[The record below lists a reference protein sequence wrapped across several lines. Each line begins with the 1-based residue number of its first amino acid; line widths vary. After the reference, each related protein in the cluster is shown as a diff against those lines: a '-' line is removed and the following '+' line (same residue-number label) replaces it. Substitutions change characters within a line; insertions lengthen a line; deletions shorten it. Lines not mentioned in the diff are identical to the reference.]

1 MKTPITYYGG
11 KQSMLMYILPRI
23 PTHRIFV
30 EPFVGGGAV
39 FWAKEKSEVEV
50 VNDTNKEVINF
61 YIVAQKKCNALE
73 KEIKA
78 TLHSREQFRRA
89 KVVYENP
96 DMFSDVQRAWA
107 LWVLS
112 CQSYSATLGSGW
124 RYGRSK
130 KVETLIDKKRKQFT
144 YHIQQRLER
153 TQIECNDA
161 LKVIKSRDSKD
172 TFFYCDPPYFNA
184 NMGHYA
190 GYTKHDFAALLET
203 LANIQGKF
211 LLSSYPSELLSEYT
225 KRQGWK
231 TFEVDRKLGMRKAT
245 ARDKTEVLTANYDMD
260 TLC

>member
-1 MKTPITYYGG
+1 
-11 KQSMLMYILPRI
+11 
-23 PTHRIFV
+23 V

-61 YIVAQKKCNALE
+61 YTVAQKKCNALE

-78 TLHSREQFRRA
+78 TLHSREQFKRA
-89 KVVYENP
+89 KVVYENH

-112 CQSYSATLGSGW
+112 CQSYSAALGSGW

-144 YHIQQRLER
+144 YHIKKRLEH

-190 GYTKHDFAALLET
+190 GYTLHDFICLLEA
-203 LANIQGKF
+203 LVHIKGKF
-211 LLSSYPSELLSEYT
+211 LLSSYPSDILSEYT
-225 KRQGWK
+225 NRYGWQ
-231 TFEVDRKLGMRKAT
+231 TFEVQRNLGMRKEGT
-245 ARDKTEVLTANYDMD
+245 RGKTEVLTANYDLSGVLPLAGYD
-260 TLC
+260 WCC